1 MRFVLGKVA
10 RELEKNKWLF
20 LGEHMTGKIQERI
33 ENVINKVKLNFSVI
47 RKLIITNYEA
57 NFYNNKIELTLE
69 TEISDL
75 VKNHMTLDIT
85 LNVNKR
91 IWQQ

>member
-1 MRFVLGKVA
+1 
-10 RELEKNKWLF
+10 
-20 LGEHMTGKIQERI
+20 MTGKIQEKI